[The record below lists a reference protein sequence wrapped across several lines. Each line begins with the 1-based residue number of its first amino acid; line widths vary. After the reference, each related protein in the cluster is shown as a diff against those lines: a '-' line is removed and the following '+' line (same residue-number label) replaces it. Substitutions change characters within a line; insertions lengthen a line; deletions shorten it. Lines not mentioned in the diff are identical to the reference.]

1 MRSGSE
7 VGLRRSSLGLE
18 LRLLREER
26 ILSAAGDSGDRGDE
40 RNRRDGCQP
49 PAAE

>member
-26 ILSAAGDSGDRGDE
+26 IRSAAGDPGDRGNE